1 MKKILAYFLFL
12 SLALMLG
19 GCDLFSK
26 DDNTIDNGSTTENQT
41 TKQDQT
47 SNTTNSTTDNTTTN
61 NTTTEEVTTD
71 STTTN
76 NTTTEDKSNVD
87 VFGNVYFEE
96 VDSNYQGDYI
106 TSSVLSIDEMKNQ
119 VLELSS
125 LQGSVTNGIYKESY
139 QKGLLSLFNLQNK
152 VSIAINI
159 SKSELKKIEDDNYTQ
174 NAPTKDIYRI
184 CDLDIT
190 YLDLT
195 FHFEEVGIRMKGN
208 TSRGAIFD
216 GDNINLRHYKLAFAE
231 TFDGT
236 EYGSEAKVWESK
248 DIRKVRKNRTFFGLE
263 KLDIRYNKNQE
274 STYLREYYAY
284 EMYRSFGLL
293 APHSN
298 PMQVTMNV
306 DNTSYSCGL
315 YLGLETIDKALLAR
329 NLLSQYATGDLYK
342 CGYGSGRGADLN
354 STDDYLFGVED
365 AATGQF
371 YTYDLKTNKKT
382 SNHSTIKNFI
392 QALGSTS
399 DIEGFIRDNVY
410 EDEFFKYLALGY
422 FLGDPDDFRGNMN
435 NYYIYFE
442 PTTNKMIMIPTD
454 HDRVLGSMGGSNP
467 TGSAST
473 LVKPFDKVTGY
484 CGDTNQNLLYKTIYD
499 NANAYCIA
507 QYKLALENV
516 ANSEYMKLTKYEE
529 CFNLVKKHYE
539 GITIV
544 SSNVSSKMPTL
555 SLEED
560 NDPSSAYNL
569 SIGVYLEKK
578 LETYNGNKDGTSS
591 EESGDIVV
599 KDVYIRG
606 TMNSWNID
614 SSYKMTYNEET
625 KKYEFTIS
633 ASIDAEIK
641 VYVVENIWYGYESLG
656 ASYDFVTDADN
667 IKFTK
672 EGNYKIIYD
681 DVNKT
686 ILIEAL

>member
-12 SLALMLG
+12 GLALMLG

-26 DDNTIDNGSTTENQT
+26 EDKTTANNKTESTTENQT
-41 TKQDQT
+41 TKQD
-47 SNTTNSTTDNTTTN
+47 NT
-61 NTTTEEVTTD
+61 TTD

-76 NTTTEDKSNVD
+76 NTTTEEKGNVD

-106 TSSVLSIDEMKNQ
+106 TSKSLSIDEMKNQ

-125 LQGSVTNGIYKESY
+125 LQEGVTNGIYKESY
-139 QKGLLSLFNLQNK
+139 QKGLLSLFDLQNE

-190 YLDLT
+190 YLNLT

-236 EYGSEAKVWESK
+236 EYGSDAKAWESK

-315 YLGLETIDKALLAR
+315 YLGLETIDKAFLAR
-329 NLLSQYATGDLYK
+329 NLLSEYATGDLYK

-382 SNHSTIKNFI
+382 SDHSTIKNFI
-392 QALGSTS
+392 QALGSTA
-399 DIEGFIRDNVY
+399 DIEGFLRDNVY

-473 LVKPFDKVTGY
+473 FVKPFDKVTGY
-484 CGDTNQNLLYKTIYD
+484 CTNTNQNLLYKTIYE
-499 NANAYCIA
+499 NANAYCIE

-516 ANSEYMKLTKYEE
+516 ANSEYMKLAKYEE
-529 CFNLVKKHYE
+529 CFNLVKKHYQ
-539 GITIV
+539 GIIAV
-544 SSNVSSKMPTL
+544 SSNVNTYMPAL
-555 SLEED
+555 SLVED
-560 NDPSSAYNL
+560 NYPSSAFNL
-569 SIGVYLEKK
+569 SIDVYLEKK
-578 LETYNGNKDGTSS
+578 LETYKGGNNGGSD
-591 EESGDIVV
+591 DIVV

-606 TMNSWNID
+606 NMNNWEVNPN
-614 SSYKMTYNEET
+614 YRMTYNEET

-633 ASIDAEIK
+633 ISANDEIK
-641 VYVVENIWYGYESLG
+641 VYVEGNWYGYEKLG
-656 ASYDFVTDADN
+656 DSYDFVTDEGN
-667 IKFTK
+667 IKFTND
-672 EGNYKIIYD
+672 GSYKIIYD
-681 DVNKT
+681 DVAKT